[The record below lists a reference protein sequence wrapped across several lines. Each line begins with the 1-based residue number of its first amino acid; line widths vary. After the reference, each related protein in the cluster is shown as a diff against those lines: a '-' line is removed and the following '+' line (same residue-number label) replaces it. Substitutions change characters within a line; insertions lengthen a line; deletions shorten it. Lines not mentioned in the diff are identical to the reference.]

1 MSKYIFAPAGAASSH
16 NTLLKLGVEYIGS
29 KQSGFGSSWAKG
41 KRYIK
46 ANLVCSSNAIK
57 RACVIKSK
65 IFNHDYNENVKGV
78 RHY

>member
-46 ANLVCSSNAIK
+46 ANLVRSEERRVGKECRSRWSPY
-57 RACVIKSK
+57 
-65 IFNHDYNENVKGV
+65 H
-78 RHY
+78 